1 MRRFFTAFAAG
12 LMVTAAAIAPVR
24 ADSEGNKLSIERNEL
39 RSEYRKVAKE
49 LAAAEE
55 DVEKAGDEP
64 NVTGS
69 SSAVWAIRNTHNDH
83 VRKLRARES
92 ELRQRK
98 STIER
103 EYGQLTRKAREHYG
117 ELPMWWEEDV
127 D

>member
-1 MRRFFTAFAAG
+1 MRRMLAVFAAG
-12 LMVTAAAIAPVR
+12 VIVMAAGVSPVR
-24 ADSEGNKLSIERNEL
+24 ADSEGNRLSIERNEL
-39 RSEYRKVAKE
+39 RSEYRKVVKE

-55 DVEKAGDEP
+55 DVEQAGDEP
-64 NVTGS
+64 AVSGS
-69 SSAVWAIRNTHNDH
+69 SAAVWAIRNTHNDH

-98 STIER
+98 SSIER
-103 EYGQLTRKAREHYG
+103 DYGQLTRKARQHYG

>member
-1 MRRFFTAFAAG
+1 MRRMLAAFAGGVILAG
-12 LMVTAAAIAPVR
+12 GYTPAH
-24 ADSEGNKLSIERNEL
+24 ADSVGNRLSIDRNEL

-55 DVEKAGDEP
+55 EVERAGDEP
-64 NVTGS
+64 TVTGS
-69 SSAVWAIRNTHNDH
+69 SSVVWAIRNSRNDQ

-98 STIER
+98 QTIER
-103 EYGQLTRKAREHYG
+103 DYGRLTRKARQHYG

>member
-1 MRRFFTAFAAG
+1 MRRMVTVFAAA
-12 LMVTAAAIAPVR
+12 LMLASGFSPAR
-24 ADSEGNKLSIERNEL
+24 ADSEGNRLSLDRNEL
-39 RSEYRKVAKE
+39 RAEYRKVAKQ

-55 DVEKAGDEP
+55 EVEKAGDEP

-69 SSAVWAIRNTHNDH
+69 SAAVWAVRNTHNDH

-98 STIER
+98 ATIER
-103 EYGQLTRKAREHYG
+103 EYGQLTRKAQKHYG
-117 ELPMWWEEDV
+117 ELPMWWEEEV